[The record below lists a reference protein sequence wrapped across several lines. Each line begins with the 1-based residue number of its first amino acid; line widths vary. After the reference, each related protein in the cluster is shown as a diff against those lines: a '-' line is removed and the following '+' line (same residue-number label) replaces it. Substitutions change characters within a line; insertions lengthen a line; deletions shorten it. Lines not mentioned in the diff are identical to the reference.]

1 MSTEADAPADGATGV
16 DVRGSEEPSVTGSA
30 AEPNWLDAEELQV
43 WRAFTLLI
51 ARLPTALESQLQ
63 RDSGLSF
70 VEYYVLAGL
79 SDAPERT
86 MRMSQLAIFAYAELS
101 RLSHVM
107 TRLERR
113 GLVRREPDQTD
124 GRYTNAILTDE
135 GYALLVRAAPCHVAA
150 ARELVVDALDR
161 DQLQQLGE
169 ISETI
174 VARIGARLDRET
186 GCKTDFKTD
195 KTDKTDCTNESADPC

>member
-1 MSTEADAPADGATGV
+1 MTTEADAPAVAEDVLAGVAPEARTGPGAV
-16 DVRGSEEPSVTGSA
+16 
-30 AEPNWLDAEELQV
+30 EPNWLDEDELQI
-43 WRAFTLLI
+43 WRVFTLLI
-51 ARLPTALESQLQ
+51 AKLPSALESQLQ

-79 SDAPERT
+79 SDAPDRT
-86 MRMSQLAIFAYAELS
+86 MRMSQLAIFTYAELS

-113 GLVRREPDQTD
+113 GLVRREPDPTD

-135 GYALLVRAAPCHVAA
+135 GYALLVDAAPCHVAS

-161 DQLQQLGE
+161 QQLQQLGT
-169 ISETI
+169 ISEKI
-174 VARIGARLDRET
+174 VARIDARLGTVADGKGAR
-186 GCKTDFKTD
+186 C
-195 KTDKTDCTNESADPC
+195 